1 MHNLFNYDREI
12 ITIDDMINLVKSFNN
27 GVGSAPYG
35 FIVTTEC
42 FEIIRCSLSTEYS
55 CNDGVI
61 NITFCSYPL
70 LISDIWCE
78 KMNCQCA
85 CVNKEIYDLAL
96 ETQNKIDTAKK
107 NKLQRI
113 DEFKIIFK
121 DFKYIGI
128 KNIDEVIGCLDNIGY
143 FDAPAST
150 KYHGDY
156 IGGLFDHSYV
166 VTSSLLDLTEKL
178 ELKWERPISPYIIG
192 MFHDLCKCDDYI
204 YNSTSEKF
212 EHRND
217 LILNGHGEKSVIMAQ
232 KLIDLTDEE
241 IACIRWHMGAYDEK
255 ENWDILGRA
264 IERYPNV
271 LYTHTADMIASKIK
285 GI

>member
-1 MHNLFNYDREI
+1 MCALFDEKI
-12 ITIDDMINLVKSFNN
+12 ITFNDVVKLINEYKNASGF
-27 GVGSAPYG
+27 SPYG
-35 FIVTTEC
+35 FIMTKLSYD
-42 FEIIRCSLSTEYS
+42 IIRSNIKCSSDISTES
-55 CNDGVI
+55 VDV
-61 NITFCSYPL
+61 TFFLHPV
-70 LISDIWCE
+70 LISDEWCN

-96 ETQNKIDTAKK
+96 KAQNKIDIAKK

-113 DEFKIIFK
+113 NAFKILFK
-121 DFKYIGI
+121 DFEYIGT
-128 KNIDEVIGCLDNIGY
+128 KSIDEVVECLDNTGY

-156 IGGLFDHSYV
+156 IGGLFDHSHV

-178 ELKWERPISPYIIG
+178 ELKWERPISPYIVG

-204 YNSTSEKF
+204 YDPDEERFK
-212 EHRND
+212 HRDN

-232 KLIDLTDEE
+232 KLLDLTDEE
-241 IACIRWHMGAYDEK
+241 IACIRWHMGAYDDK
-255 ENWDILGRA
+255 ENWNILGRA
-264 IERYPNV
+264 IEEYPNV
-271 LYTHTADMIASKIK
+271 LYTHTADMIATRIR

>member
-1 MHNLFNYDREI
+1 MYDLFDEKI
-12 ITIDDMINLVKSFNN
+12 ITFNDVVKLINEYKNASGLS
-27 GVGSAPYG
+27 PYG
-35 FIVTTEC
+35 FIMTKLSYD
-42 FEIIRCSLSTEYS
+42 IIRSNIKCSSDVSTES
-55 CNDGVI
+55 VDV
-61 NITFCSYPL
+61 TFFLHPV
-70 LISDIWCE
+70 LISDEWCN
-78 KMNCQCA
+78 KMNCKCA

-96 ETQNKIDTAKK
+96 KAQNKIDIAKK

-113 DEFKIIFK
+113 DKFKILFK
-121 DFKYIGI
+121 DFEYIGT
-128 KNIDEVIGCLDNIGY
+128 KSIDEVVECLDNIGY

-178 ELKWERPISPYIIG
+178 ELKWERPISPYIVG

-204 YNSTSEKF
+204 YDPNEEKF
-212 EHRND
+212 KHRDN

-232 KLIDLTDEE
+232 KLLDLTNEE
-241 IACIRWHMGAYDEK
+241 IACIRWHMGAYDNK
-255 ENWDILGRA
+255 ENWNILGRA
-264 IERYPNV
+264 IEEYPNV
-271 LYTHTADMIASKIK
+271 LYTHTADMIATRIR

>member
-1 MHNLFNYDREI
+1 MCALFDEKI
-12 ITIDDMINLVKSFNN
+12 ITFNDVVKLINEYKNASGF
-27 GVGSAPYG
+27 SPYG
-35 FIVTTEC
+35 FIMTKLSYD
-42 FEIIRCSLSTEYS
+42 IIRSNIKCSSDISTES
-55 CNDGVI
+55 VDV
-61 NITFCSYPL
+61 TFFLHPV
-70 LISDIWCE
+70 LISDEWCN

-96 ETQNKIDTAKK
+96 KAQNKIDIAKK

-113 DEFKIIFK
+113 NAFKILFK
-121 DFKYIGI
+121 DFEYIGT
-128 KNIDEVIGCLDNIGY
+128 KSIDEVVECLDNTGY

-156 IGGLFDHSYV
+156 IGGLFDHSHV

-178 ELKWERPISPYIIG
+178 ELKWERPISPYIVG

-204 YNSTSEKF
+204 YDPDEERFK
-212 EHRND
+212 HRDN

-232 KLIDLTDEE
+232 KLLDLTDEE
-241 IACIRWHMGAYDEK
+241 IACIRWHMGAYDNK
-255 ENWDILGRA
+255 ENWNILGSA
-264 IERYPNV
+264 IEKYPNV
-271 LYTHTADMIASKIK
+271 LYTHTADMIATRIR

>member
-1 MHNLFNYDREI
+1 MCDLFDEKI
-12 ITIDDMINLVKSFNN
+12 ITFNDVVKLINEYKNASGF
-27 GVGSAPYG
+27 SPYG
-35 FIVTTEC
+35 FIMTKLSYD
-42 FEIIRCSLSTEYS
+42 IIRSNIKCSSDISTES
-55 CNDGVI
+55 VDV
-61 NITFCSYPL
+61 TLFLHPV
-70 LISDIWCE
+70 LISDEWCN

-96 ETQNKIDTAKK
+96 KAQNKIDIAKK

-113 DEFKIIFK
+113 NAFKILFK
-121 DFKYIGI
+121 DFEYIGT
-128 KNIDEVIGCLDNIGY
+128 KSIDEVVECLDNTGY

-156 IGGLFDHSYV
+156 IGGLFDHSHV

-178 ELKWERPISPYIIG
+178 ELKWERPISPYIVG

-204 YNSTSEKF
+204 YDPNEERFK
-212 EHRND
+212 HRDN

-232 KLIDLTDEE
+232 KLLDLTDEE
-241 IACIRWHMGAYDEK
+241 IACIRWHMGAYDDK
-255 ENWDILGRA
+255 ENWNILGRA
-264 IERYPNV
+264 IEEYPNV
-271 LYTHTADMIASKIK
+271 LYTHTADMIATRIR

>member
-1 MHNLFNYDREI
+1 MCDLFDEKI
-12 ITIDDMINLVKSFNN
+12 ITFNDVVKLINEYKNASGF
-27 GVGSAPYG
+27 SPYG
-35 FIVTTEC
+35 FIMTKLSYD
-42 FEIIRCSLSTEYS
+42 IIRSNIKCSSDISTES
-55 CNDGVI
+55 VDV
-61 NITFCSYPL
+61 TFFLHPV
-70 LISDIWCE
+70 LISDEWCN

-96 ETQNKIDTAKK
+96 KAQNKIDIAKK

-113 DEFKIIFK
+113 NAFKILFK
-121 DFKYIGI
+121 DFEYIGT
-128 KNIDEVIGCLDNIGY
+128 KSIDEVVECLDNTGY

-156 IGGLFDHSYV
+156 IGGLFDHSHV

-178 ELKWERPISPYIIG
+178 ELKWERPISPYIVG

-204 YNSTSEKF
+204 YDPDEERFK
-212 EHRND
+212 HRDN

-232 KLIDLTDEE
+232 KLLDLTDEE
-241 IACIRWHMGAYDEK
+241 IACIRWHMGAYDDK
-255 ENWDILGRA
+255 ENWNILGRA
-264 IERYPNV
+264 IEEYPNV
-271 LYTHTADMIASKIK
+271 LYTHTADMIATRIR

>member
-1 MHNLFNYDREI
+1 MCDLFDEKI
-12 ITIDDMINLVKSFNN
+12 ITFNDVVKLINEYKNASGF
-27 GVGSAPYG
+27 SPYG
-35 FIVTTEC
+35 VIMTKLSYD
-42 FEIIRCSLSTEYS
+42 IIRSNIKCSSDISTES
-55 CNDGVI
+55 VDV
-61 NITFCSYPL
+61 TLFLHPV
-70 LISDIWCE
+70 LISDEWCN

-96 ETQNKIDTAKK
+96 KAQNKIDIAKK

-113 DEFKIIFK
+113 NAFKILFK
-121 DFKYIGI
+121 DFEYIGT
-128 KNIDEVIGCLDNIGY
+128 KSIDEVVECLDNIGY

-156 IGGLFDHSYV
+156 IGGLFDHSHV

-178 ELKWERPISPYIIG
+178 ELKWERPISPYIVG

-204 YNSTSEKF
+204 YDPDEERFK
-212 EHRND
+212 HRDN

-232 KLIDLTDEE
+232 KLLDLTDEE
-241 IACIRWHMGAYDEK
+241 IACIRWHMGAYDNK
-255 ENWDILGRA
+255 ENWNILGSA
-264 IERYPNV
+264 IEKYPNV
-271 LYTHTADMIASKIK
+271 LYTHTADMIATRIR